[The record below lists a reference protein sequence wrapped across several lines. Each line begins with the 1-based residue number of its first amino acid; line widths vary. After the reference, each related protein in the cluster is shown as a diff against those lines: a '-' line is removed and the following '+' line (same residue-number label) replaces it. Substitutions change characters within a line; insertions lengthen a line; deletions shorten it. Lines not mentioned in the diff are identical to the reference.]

1 MADEWIKIDLS
12 AHSKKILKNLETA
25 ELMPILRKEM
35 RHATAPV
42 APKVRE
48 AARNLPSQN
57 TTKRRE
63 KGTSLRREVAKI
75 IRMKLRINPREIMV
89 AIIAV
94 PHGGKSNL
102 ARVLEGELSP
112 WKVKV
117 FGHDGTEHEQ
127 AHHSFF
133 YPTIVK
139 LLPGIERDIES
150 VLTKFEKQ
158 I

>member
-1 MADEWIKIDLS
+1 MADEFIKIDLS
-12 AHSKKILKNLETA
+12 AHSKQVLKNLEKA

-35 RHATAPV
+35 RHATTGV

-48 AARNLPSQN
+48 AVRNLPSQN
-57 TTKRRE
+57 TAKRRE
-63 KGTSLRREVAKI
+63 KGTSLRRSVASI
-75 IRMKLRINPREIMV
+75 IRMKIRINPREIMV

-102 ARVLEGELSP
+102 VRLLEGSIP
-112 WKVKV
+112 WWHPT
-117 FGHDGTEHEQ
+117 FGQEDNKKEQ
-127 AHHSFF
+127 APHPFF
-133 YPTIVK
+133 YNTIEK
-139 LLPGIERDIES
+139 LLPGIERDIEQ